1 MPTKVNREHL
11 QVRLDVDFIED
22 LRHLA
27 AEYGYD
33 SHNQVAAEI
42 LTRYKKFWIA
52 AKEAEAE
59 TLREQEEL
67 LLGKQSAPQPQRARR
82 KA

>member
-1 MPTKVNREHL
+1 MAAKVNREHL
-11 QVRLDVDFIED
+11 QLRLDVEFIEE
-22 LRHLA
+22 LRELA
-27 AEYGYD
+27 AQYGYD
-33 SHNQVAAEI
+33 SHNRVAAEI

-59 TLREQEEL
+59 AVREQENL
-67 LLGKQSAPQPQRARR
+67 LLGKQSAPQPQRARK